1 MACRVFAADD
11 VAEAFAACR
20 SITIPTQLRS
30 LIRAD
35 GRDLIGRFRRLAP
48 RRRPVPIQLWGIR
61 RAGITAALVA
71 SLAAVVAVLYA
82 YARAA
87 GLL

>member
-1 MACRVFAADD
+1 VP
-11 VAEAFAACR
+11 EHHH
-20 SITIPTQLRS
+20 PHQLRS

-48 RRRPVPIQLWGIR
+48 KRRPVPIQLWDLR
-61 RAGITAALVA
+61 RAGLTAGLIA

-82 YARAA
+82 FVKMA